1 MQIYCKIDN
10 GKFPDY
16 AISQLKQAVSGM
28 HNKKITIKVTKET
41 RSNKQNNYYWG
52 VIIPAIKKVMNELI
66 KQAGHPEASDDDI
79 HLFLLGQIGRL
90 VRIPTKSG
98 ELVIKRGISMTD
110 KQECE
115 ECFEAIRAFA
125 AERGIIIP
133 LPNENQFYNGDY
145 ND

>member
-1 MQIYCKIDN
+1 MQIYCNITN
-10 GKFPDY
+10 GKIPQY
-16 AISQLKQAVSGM
+16 ALDQLNDVARKMDG
-28 HNKKITIKVTKET
+28 KKLTIRVTKET
-41 RSNKQNNYYWG
+41 RSNAQNNYYWG

-79 HLFLLGQIGRL
+79 HLFLLGQLGRL
-90 VRIPTKSG
+90 IRIPTKSG

-133 LPNENQFYNGDY
+133 LPNENQLNQGDY